1 MKVYVDN
8 RETEKRKKRAKK
20 VFKNIEIKKLTCG
33 DYVCGNTAIEFKR
46 DDDFIK
52 SVKDK
57 RIFRQAIEMNQKY
70 HNTYIIVYGNMSKA
84 MQKERY
90 YGHHFSVNQYLGA
103 LSSLVQITNVLI
115 VDNENQAFK
124 LAKKLFEKSN
134 DNKNRNVIIP
144 KKVKDRN
151 KMISILML
159 IGDINSTRA
168 EQVVKGLKIKNLNQL
183 INITEEDIKSLNG
196 FGDKTAKKIVKWLK

>member
-1 MKVYVDN
+1 M
-8 RETEKRKKRAKK
+8 
-20 VFKNIEIKKLTCG
+20 
-33 DYVCGNTAIEFKR
+33 
-46 DDDFIK
+46 
-52 SVKDK
+52 
-57 RIFRQAIEMNQKY
+57 
-70 HNTYIIVYGNMSKA
+70 
-84 MQKERY
+84 
-90 YGHHFSVNQYLGA
+90 
-103 LSSLVQITNVLI
+103 
-115 VDNENQAFK
+115 
-124 LAKKLFEKSN
+124 AKKLFEKSN